1 MSPRT
6 QTSFLRPLAVIAI
19 LILGAYWA
27 GARWGARQP
36 INVEAIPNPVDSAA
50 VKNASFA
57 ERDAA
62 LSGDEALNVRIYRQ
76 SSSAVANILTKAT
89 EYDFWMDPVPV
100 EGAGSGFVIDPKG
113 YILTNFHVVQGA
125 QSIEVVLGDQSR
137 HSAKFIG
144 ADQRND
150 VALVKIEPGKKP
162 LAVLPL
168 GDSAALQVGQKVL
181 AIGNPFGFQSTLT
194 TGVVSALGRTVQT
207 GQNTLIDEAI
217 QTDAAINRGNSGAP
231 SSTRMAKLLASIRRS
246 TRRPAQQPASASRFP
261 STPPRGLRMT

>member
-27 GARWGARQP
+27 GARWGTRQP

-89 EYDFWMDPVPV
+89 EYEIGRASCRERDQTV
-100 EGAGSGFVIDPKG
+100 
-113 YILTNFHVVQGA
+113 
-125 QSIEVVLGDQSR
+125 GDQT
-137 HSAKFIG
+137 A
-144 ADQRND
+144 
-150 VALVKIEPGKKP
+150 
-162 LAVLPL
+162 
-168 GDSAALQVGQKVL
+168 
-181 AIGNPFGFQSTLT
+181 
-194 TGVVSALGRTVQT
+194 
-207 GQNTLIDEAI
+207 
-217 QTDAAINRGNSGAP
+217 
-231 SSTRMAKLLASIRRS
+231 
-246 TRRPAQQPASASRFP
+246 
-261 STPPRGLRMT
+261 

>member
-27 GARWGARQP
+27 GARWGTRQP

-89 EYDFWMDPVPV
+89 EYDFDKGDRIRFLDGP
-100 EGAGSGFVIDPKG
+100 GAG
-113 YILTNFHVVQGA
+113 
-125 QSIEVVLGDQSR
+125 
-137 HSAKFIG
+137 
-144 ADQRND
+144 
-150 VALVKIEPGKKP
+150 
-162 LAVLPL
+162 
-168 GDSAALQVGQKVL
+168 
-181 AIGNPFGFQSTLT
+181 
-194 TGVVSALGRTVQT
+194 GR
-207 GQNTLIDEAI
+207 
-217 QTDAAINRGNSGAP
+217 
-231 SSTRMAKLLASIRRS
+231 
-246 TRRPAQQPASASRFP
+246 
-261 STPPRGLRMT
+261 RGLRLRD